1 MLKLLELSH
10 IFWASFPSNAG
21 EKKNFK
27 SSTLHGYHKNI
38 QSDKVITGMS
48 PPPLIYS
55 CTYTIHII
63 QSFSQIILVKNNTK
77 RMHKQLY
84 YIAHYIRRKEEGKEG
99 WNEKQHLNISTTL
112 LHILY
117 PIMQLPQLPLTSW
130 QSRKVP
136 LVSKSLGPTHSTR
149 KHNWVQNL
157 LWWWQ

>member
-21 EKKNFK
+21 EKKIFQIIYTAWVSQK
-27 SSTLHGYHKNI
+27 YTKW
-38 QSDKVITGMS
+38 QSDYGMS

-130 QSRKVP
+130 QSRKVS